1 MNLEELLYSTFGYKQ
16 FRAGQ
21 KEIIEDVIKGN
32 NVVAMLPTGGGKSI
46 CYQIP
51 GYAKEGLVIVVSP
64 LLALMED
71 QVNQLRLIGEK
82 RAAAFNSFR
91 TIDERQ
97 MILRHIKN
105 YKFLFVSPEMLQL
118 SHFIRVLQRVY
129 ISLFVVD
136 EAHCISQWG
145 YDFRPD
151 YQKLRQVISKIGS
164 PPVLALTATAT
175 KKVVE
180 DIIESLGLS
189 HVVCHLHSIDRPN
202 IAMQVERV
210 TSIEEK
216 KVRILQY
223 VTKLQGPGIIYCGSR
238 FWSEAL
244 ATYLRTQGIHGVSHY
259 HGGMEQEDRML
270 IQQQFLNDQLNII
283 CCTSAFGMGINKP
296 NIRYVIHFQY
306 PINLESYL
314 QEIGRVGRDGASGIA
329 ILLWSDNDHDLPL
342 SIIHDELPNPENVK
356 RLFALMQ
363 DTEQTDLEYLA
374 WASGLSEQHWRFI
387 RYYLQQENLSPEDHI
402 LAKIEE
408 RLQSKHKKLD
418 VMKQWLFTDCCR
430 RQYILRMFDERMQQR
445 PENCCDICGI
455 NSKEYYRKENQIVK
469 EVSAWQGELAELLGM
484 NYDRKET

>member
-1 MNLEELLYSTFGYKQ
+1 MNLEELLYSKFGYKQ

-51 GYAKEGLVIVVSP
+51 GYAKDGLVIVVSP

-91 TIDERQ
+91 TPDERQ
-97 MILRHIKN
+97 RILRHIQN
-105 YKFLFVSPEMLQL
+105 YRFLFVSPEMLQL
-118 SHFIRVLQRVY
+118 AHFIRVLQQVH

-164 PPVLALTATAT
+164 PSVLALTATAT

-202 IAMQVERV
+202 IALQVERV
-210 TSIEEK
+210 SSIEEK

-238 FWSEAL
+238 FWSETL

-306 PINLESYL
+306 PVNLESYL
-314 QEIGRVGRDGASGIA
+314 QEIGRVGRDGTSGIA
-329 ILLWSDNDHDLPL
+329 VLLWSDNDHDLPL
-342 SIIHDELPNPENVK
+342 SIIHDELPNPDNVK

-363 DTEQTDLEYLA
+363 DTEQTDLEYLV

-387 RYYLQQENLSPEDHI
+387 HHYLQQESLYPEEYI
-402 LAKIEE
+402 LGKIEE
-408 RLQSKHKKLD
+408 RLQSKYEKLN
-418 VMKQWLFTDCCR
+418 VMKQWLFTDRCR
-430 RQYILRMFDERMQQR
+430 RQYILHLFDEQMQKR

-469 EVSAWQGELAELLGM
+469 EVSAWQRELAELLGM